1 MSFVTPAPASRILSQ
16 CSDGPRIGSSARGHA
31 MRATL
36 SVILAV
42 SVASNFA
49 LCSDL
54 SGRASVIDGD
64 TLEIHGTRVRLWGI
78 DAPESDQVCRGEDSL
93 QYRCGTAAANKLDAF
108 ISGRPVHCSPKG
120 LDRYGRMVASCDVG
134 GDDLGEWLVTNGL
147 ALDWPRYSN
156 GRYAAQ
162 QRAAEHGS
170 AGMWAGSFVEP
181 WNYRAC
187 VRPSGRPATCSDD
200 ANAHP

>member
-16 CSDGPRIGSSARGHA
+16 CSDGPGIGSSARWHA
-31 MRATL
+31 MIATL

-78 DAPESDQVCRGEDSL
+78 DAPESAQVCRGDDSL
-93 QYRCGTAAANKLDAF
+93 QYPCGTAAAHKRVEFL
-108 ISGRPVHCSPKG
+108 SGPTVHWSPQ
-120 LDRYGRMVASCDVG
+120 S
-134 GDDLGEWLVTNGL
+134 
-147 ALDWPRYSN
+147 
-156 GRYAAQ
+156 
-162 QRAAEHGS
+162 
-170 AGMWAGSFVEP
+170 
-181 WNYRAC
+181 
-187 VRPSGRPATCSDD
+187 
-200 ANAHP
+200 